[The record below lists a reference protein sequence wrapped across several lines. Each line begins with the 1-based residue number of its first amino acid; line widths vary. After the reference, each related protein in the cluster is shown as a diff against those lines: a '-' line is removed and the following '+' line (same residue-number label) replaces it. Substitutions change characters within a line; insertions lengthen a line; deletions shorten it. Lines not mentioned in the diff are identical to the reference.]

1 MTHLDRD
8 TLALVALAE
17 LELSAAEREHL
28 ADCPACT
35 GELDALRRTVLIGRA
50 AGSVDLVQ
58 PADAVWGRI
67 HAALGL
73 SDAVLAPPSLDESDV
88 SDRDLVDRDL
98 VDRDLVDRDLV
109 DRDLADRDVAD
120 RDLAD
125 RDLADRDLADRNL
138 ADRDVADR
146 DLADRDVADRDVA
159 AGELA
164 GQGDAAAGG
173 ALDTELHTE
182 SAAAE
187 PATAEATH
195 AGHRRTKPAHAA
207 PARADGSQT
216 EPAHAVPAPSAPAS
230 AGPASAEPAQAAPAH
245 AEPVHAGPAAVELP
259 QAGRGPASVADL
271 NRGPAFVVDLNRRRR
286 RAWVPIAAAACAV
299 GLVGGIAGGAWWQST
314 RVPAPETVIAQ
325 AQLDALPGWT
335 ASGSASIEETPDGRR
350 EVVVDL
356 VGGAGA
362 DGIREVWLLTPD
374 AKGLVSVGL
383 LDGDTGRFSIPA
395 GLDLAE
401 YPVVD
406 VSAEPADGNPT
417 HSGDSIVRGTL
428 NTL

>member
-17 LELSAAEREHL
+17 LELSAVEREHL

-88 SDRDLVDRDL
+88 P
-98 VDRDLVDRDLV
+98 
-109 DRDLADRDVAD
+109 DVP
-120 RDLAD
+120 
-125 RDLADRDLADRNL
+125 
-138 ADRDVADR
+138 
-146 DLADRDVADRDVA
+146 DRDVA
-159 AGELA
+159 AGDLA
-164 GQGDAAAGG
+164 SRGNAAAGTVR
-173 ALDTELHTE
+173 DTQLHTQ
-182 SAAAE
+182 SAPAE

-195 AGHRRTKPAHAA
+195 AGQSRTKLAHAA
-207 PARADGSQT
+207 PA
-216 EPAHAVPAPSAPAS
+216 PI
-230 AGPASAEPAQAAPAH
+230 
-245 AEPVHAGPAAVELP
+245 
-259 QAGRGPASVADL
+259 
-271 NRGPAFVVDLNRRRR
+271 VVLHRRRR

-362 DGIREVWLLTPD
+362 DGMREVWLLTPD
-374 AKGLVSVGL
+374 ATGLVSVGL

-406 VSAEPADGNPT
+406 VSAEPADGNPA

-428 NTL
+428 NAL